1 LEARVDPPHLT
12 KELAWLRAKI
22 REAGHTKTTIEGISV
37 TPGLAEAAL
46 FLRFKKNRD
55 IDQKW
60 VDKLVVIIKERR
72 FRNFEALI
80 FDWDGDFREGQ
91 HRMSAVIKAGKS
103 IDMGFTFGVD
113 PAVFPAIN
121 VGRPRSAAQFMRIDN
136 VRYAGTIAAIV
147 RFKYRIEHSGLAPDQ
162 ENVYLLGHE
171 LNDDILLCG
180 IAAGS
185 RVRKQGV
192 ILSSAA
198 LAYRMIATQ
207 SARHLALGEFWD
219 RFAVG
224 DDLKTSNPVFKLRAQ
239 FEKERRAK
247 ERKAQQYLTQA
258 QHAAWI
264 ILAWNAWAIGQTAV
278 SFRWSDENALPA
290 VK

>member
-1 LEARVDPPHLT
+1 
-12 KELAWLRAKI
+12 
-22 REAGHTKTTIEGISV
+22 
-37 TPGLAEAAL
+37 
-46 FLRFKKNRD
+46 
-55 IDQKW
+55 
-60 VDKLVVIIKERR
+60 
-72 FRNFEALI
+72 
-80 FDWDGDFREGQ
+80 
-91 HRMSAVIKAGKS
+91 
-103 IDMGFTFGVD
+103 
-113 PAVFPAIN
+113 
-121 VGRPRSAAQFMRIDN
+121 
-136 VRYAGTIAAIV
+136 
-147 RFKYRIEHSGLAPDQ
+147 LAPDQ